1 MKKINNISYDT
12 LLIVILVCVLF
23 VYMLIT
29 LDETNNNSKKVK
41 EKFTETT
48 PSTTTPST
56 TTPSTTTPS
65 TTTPSTTTPST
76 TPKKI
81 IEEKNSDAGSNTD
94 GITENSSQDIVQ
106 TNDKKTTIVHNHYY
120 GGNKE
125 MAKFMDQL
133 LKEQQNNLNKN
144 QSALVDQGTCTALN
158 QQLSNKSLA
167 EVKNNRF
174 LADLKNKCDQ
184 HAFSQST
191 CKVSPTQDQTSL
203 IGTLLEESNNTKYG
217 SIVAK

>member
-1 MKKINNISYDT
+1 MTAQEKQNWGSEHVDFSGYVKYLNTSSFTSLDSIGNDNLIHNRLNFKMYANDNLT
-12 LLIVILVCVLF
+12 LAIELRNRIF
-23 VYMLIT
+23 WGT
-29 LDETNNNSKKVK
+29 SVK
-41 EKFTETT
+41 SI
-48 PSTTTPST
+48 PDYASMV
-56 TTPSTTTPS
+56 
-65 TTTPSTTTPST
+65 
-76 TPKKI
+76 
-81 IEEKNSDAGSNTD
+81 
-94 GITENSSQDIVQ
+94 ENSNQDIVQ

-158 QQLSNKSLA
+158 EKLSNKSLA
-167 EVKNNRF
+167 EVKNDRF

-191 CKVSPTQDQTSL
+191 CKVTPTQDQTAL
-203 IGTLLEESNNTKYG
+203 LGTLLEESKNTKYG